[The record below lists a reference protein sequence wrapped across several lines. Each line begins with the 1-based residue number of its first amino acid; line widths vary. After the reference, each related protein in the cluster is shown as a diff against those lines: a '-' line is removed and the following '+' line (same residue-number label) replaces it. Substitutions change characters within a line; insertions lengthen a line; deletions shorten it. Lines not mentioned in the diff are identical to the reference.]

1 MGVRRF
7 SYCQLARADR
17 VKVGLGAIWSRRI
30 EGLSKM
36 DRVTLTDAIKAGPVQ
51 VFMSDGS
58 RFVIQS
64 PEFAIVDD
72 IAAHVLT
79 TEADGKMR
87 ARILAL
93 VCMTRVEPLVSAQ

>member
-1 MGVRRF
+1 MPPVGNRIGVRRF
-7 SYCQLARADR
+7 SYCPLARADR
-17 VKVGLGAIWSRRI
+17 VKDGLGAIWSRRN

-36 DRVTLTDAIKAGPVQ
+36 DRVTLIDAIKAGSVQ

-72 IAAHVLT
+72 IAAHVLAM
-79 TEADGKMR
+79 EADGKNE

-93 VCMTRVEPLVSAQ
+93 V

>member
-1 MGVRRF
+1 M
-7 SYCQLARADR
+7 
-17 VKVGLGAIWSRRI
+17 KVGLGAIRSRRI

-36 DRVTLTDAIKAGPVQ
+36 VTLTDAIKAGTVQ

-64 PEFAIVDD
+64 PEFAIVDE

-93 VCMTRVEPLVSAQ
+93 AFMTRVEPLVSAQ